1 MTRSRQTRPPPY
13 RPPPCLL
20 ALLAQLVSS
29 PPTFLS
35 RLGSPRTFPLVPGR
49 IPEVAL
55 PPFLATLPSFTLPC
69 HFSPPHPCT
78 ASIQVRTALRR
89 PRPMESRTRSEPD
102 LPSVFSSLTRW
113 RNWLKGIAYLRY
125 LLKVSSLADS
135 CSSIVE
141 PSARSVFD

>member
-1 MTRSRQTRPPPY
+1 MTRSRQTCPPPY
-13 RPPPCLL
+13 RPPPCPL

-49 IPEVAL
+49 IRRGRPPSL
-55 PPFLATLPSFTLPC
+55 PRHPPVLHPPLSFFPT
-69 HFSPPHPCT
+69 HPCT

-113 RNWLKGIAYLRY
+113 RN
-125 LLKVSSLADS
+125 
-135 CSSIVE
+135 
-141 PSARSVFD
+141 